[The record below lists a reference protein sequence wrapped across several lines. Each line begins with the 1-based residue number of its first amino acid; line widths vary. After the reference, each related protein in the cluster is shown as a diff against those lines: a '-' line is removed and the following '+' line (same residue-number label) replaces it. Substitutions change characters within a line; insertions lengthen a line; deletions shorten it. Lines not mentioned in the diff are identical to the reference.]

1 MLKVALGQ
9 VYINTSTF
17 IQSTVHEAF
26 TRVSINVQVILANL
40 ISRDLITAND
50 LIARLYVNNG
60 K

>member
-9 VYINTSTF
+9 AYINTGTF
-17 IQSTVHEAF
+17 IQSTVHGAF
-26 TRVSINVQVILANL
+26 TRVSINVQVTLAYL
-40 ISRDLITAND
+40 ISQDLMTANN